1 MPPLLLT
8 RQGIADALSMPEKQ
22 ARAILAAHGVQP
34 IDLGKGR
41 GHGLRWRTSAVIAVA
56 DALHA
61 EAQRQKGRPHRTRK
75 LSPLKG
81 RTAADLYAEF
91 QTLNGGA
98 APVQ

>member
-8 RQGIADALSMPEKQ
+8 RQGIADALSMPEKL

-61 EAQRQKGRPHRTRK
+61 EAQRQKGRPHRPRK
-75 LSPLKG
+75 CSPLKG
-81 RTAADLYAEF
+81 RSAADLYAEF